1 VSSSSAPVR
10 AFLFDMDGVIVHST
24 PLHNRAWEIYLEQHG
39 IDPMRVQSRMFGLR
53 NDEIVRDFFGE
64 GLSDAEIVEHGANK
78 EKLYR
83 ELMYPR
89 LEEFMV
95 PGVREFLARHNGLP
109 AAVGSNAEPAN
120 IEFVLRESGLAPR
133 FSAVVDGYQVEKPKP
148 DPDVYLKAAELLG
161 VAPEECVVFED
172 SIAGLRAARASGGR
186 VVGLRTTLRE
196 LPSHDLAID
205 NFESPEL
212 EQWIQSLPR

>member
-1 VSSSSAPVR
+1 VFSSLAPVR

-24 PLHNRAWEIYLEQHG
+24 PLHNRAWEIYLERHG
-39 IDPMRVQSRMFGLR
+39 IGPERVQTRMFGLR

-64 GLSDAEIVEHGANK
+64 GLTGEEIAAHGANK
-78 EKLYR
+78 EELYR

-95 PGVREFLARHNGLP
+95 PGVREFLARHAALP

-120 IEFVLRESGLAPR
+120 IEFVLQQSGLRPR
-133 FSAVVDGYQVEKPKP
+133 FAAVVDGYQVERPKP
-148 DPDVYLKAAELLG
+148 DPQVYLRAAELLG

-205 NFESPEL
+205 SFEAPEL
-212 EQWIQSLPR
+212 EAWLQALPR

>member
-1 VSSSSAPVR
+1 MR

-24 PLHNRAWEIYLEQHG
+24 PLHNRAWELYLDQHG
-39 IDPMRVQSRMFGLR
+39 IDPLRVQTRMFGLR

-64 GLSDAEIVEHGANK
+64 GLSEAEIVEHGANK

-95 PGVREFLARHNGLP
+95 PGVREFLARHSFP
-109 AAVGSNAEPAN
+109 AAVGSNAEPEN
-120 IEFVLRESGLAPR
+120 IEFVLNESGLRPR

-148 DPDVYLKAAELLG
+148 DPQVYLRAAEILG
-161 VAPEECVVFED
+161 VAPEQCIVFED
-172 SIAGLRAARASGGR
+172 SIAGLRAARASGAR

-205 NFESPEL
+205 NFDAPEL
-212 EQWIQSLPR
+212 ESWLEALPR

>member
-1 VSSSSAPVR
+1 
-10 AFLFDMDGVIVHST
+10 MDGVIVHST

-39 IDPMRVQSRMFGLR
+39 IDPLRVQSRMFGLR

-64 GLSDAEIVEHGANK
+64 HLTGDEIIEHGANK

-83 ELMYPR
+83 DLMYPR
-89 LEEFMV
+89 LEECMV
-95 PGVREFLARHNGLP
+95 PGVREFLARHGQFP

-161 VAPEECVVFED
+161 VAPEECIVFED
-172 SIAGLRAARASGGR
+172 SIAGLRAARASGAR
-186 VVGLRTTLRE
+186 VVGLRTTLRD

-212 EQWIQSLPR
+212 EQWFQSLPR

>member
-1 VSSSSAPVR
+1 
-10 AFLFDMDGVIVHST
+10 MDGVIVHST

-39 IDPMRVQSRMFGLR
+39 VDPLRVQTRMFGLR

-64 GLSDAEIVEHGANK
+64 GLSDEQIVEHGANK

-95 PGVREFLARHNGLP
+95 PGVRKFLERHNGVP

-120 IEFVLRESGLAPR
+120 IEFVLNESGLRPHFA
-133 FSAVVDGYQVEKPKP
+133 AVVDGYQVDRPKP
-148 DPDVYLKAAELLG
+148 DPQVYLRAAELLG
-161 VAPEECVVFED
+161 VAPDECIVFED
-172 SIAGLRAARASGGR
+172 SIAGLRAARASGAR

-205 NFESPEL
+205 DFDAPEL
-212 EQWIQSLPR
+212 ETWLDSLPR

>member
-1 VSSSSAPVR
+1 
-10 AFLFDMDGVIVHST
+10 MDGVIVHST

-39 IDPMRVQSRMFGLR
+39 IDPERVQTRMFGLR

-64 GLSDAEIVEHGANK
+64 GLTDEQIAAHGENK

-95 PGVREFLARHNGLP
+95 PGVREFLARHSGLP

-120 IEFVLRESGLAPR
+120 IEFVLNQSGLRPR
-133 FSAVVDGYQVEKPKP
+133 FAAVVDGYQVERPKP
-148 DPDVYLKAAELLG
+148 DPQVYLRAAALLH

-172 SIAGLRAARASGGR
+172 SIAGLRAARASGAR

-205 NFESPEL
+205 SFEAPEL
-212 EQWIQSLPR
+212 EAWFQSLPR